1 MSSAY
6 VIRNQLGQY
15 LTRKGEWISGKDSA
29 ALFHQP
35 WYDQALNHLIEVNS
49 KDIELRGKVVELDL
63 DDKGR
68 PVVLELGPD
77 AQQGELLEVAAEA
90 AVDAAGASVAGTE
103 ASTETSTNIESTSA
117 ECAA

>member
-15 LTRKGEWISGKDSA
+15 LTRKGEWVSGKDA
-29 ALFHQP
+29 GALFHQP
-35 WYDQALNHLIEVNS
+35 WFDQALNHLIEVNS
-49 KDIELRGKVVELDL
+49 KDIELRGKVVELEL

-77 AQQGELLEVAAEA
+77 PQQPELLAAAEA
-90 AVDAAGASVAGTE
+90 PGAAAASAPACDAEDAAA
-103 ASTETSTNIESTSA
+103 
-117 ECAA
+117 

>member
-35 WYDQALNHLIEVNS
+35 WYDQALNHLIEINS
-49 KDIELRGKVVELDL
+49 KDIGLRGKVVELEL
-63 DDKGR
+63 DEKGR

-77 AQQGELLEVAAEA
+77 AQQGELLAGTGEPAESAVASSVEEA
-90 AVDAAGASVAGTE
+90 PAVVGSGAVDAAE
-103 ASTETSTNIESTSA
+103 Y
-117 ECAA
+117 AA